1 MKKFLMMLLAF
12 VLLLCPLC
20 ALAQS
25 AQPAVSE
32 PVYLDY
38 TTIIDGD
45 LLYYSGSID
54 GGEIGVYVMNAD
66 GSDPKKISDA
76 SADLLAISGSNLLVY
91 IYDMD
96 TGDANLAVLKPD
108 GTLVTVDAE
117 YGGEAIASDGRF
129 FWGAGSCAEDGSD
142 VQIYFDLL
150 STNYYDYYPL
160 TVYGGC
166 MYYLDWSEVSDVVYN
181 EGVSQPMGAKL
192 CRLNLTTRSVEI
204 ISGAGT
210 RYIGIEN
217 NTVYYTRDNYW
228 CESEDGYTSYECKVD
243 EGLFCADLDTLAE
256 TRLASYPDSYNVIDS
271 YTMLKDGVIY
281 GTRSDYSDE
290 SAFDFR
296 IIRIQADGTHL
307 DDLIVEG
314 GSWAT
319 LSCVEDGIL
328 YITESTISITEDDFI
343 QLDRIIALNAETME
357 QTVLNPD
364 SLDMLFYSE
373 SDPAVCIANGRI
385 YYTSYDME
393 RWSVC
398 LKCMNLDGSDVKLI
412 AHGYSFAEG

>member
-1 MKKFLMMLLAF
+1 MKKFLMILLAA
-12 VLLLCPLC
+12 VMLLCPLS
-20 ALAQS
+20 AFAQS
-25 AQPAVSE
+25 VQSEPAQ
-32 PVYLDY
+32 PVYLDS

-66 GSDPKKISDA
+66 GSDPKKLSDISA
-76 SADLLAISGSNLLVY
+76 ELLAISDSNLLVY
-91 IYDMD
+91 HYDMD
-96 TGDANLAVLKPD
+96 TGDASLAVLKPD
-108 GTLVTVDAE
+108 GELTMLDAS
-117 YGGEAIASDGRF
+117 YGGSAIAAQGRF
-129 FWGAGSCAEDGSD
+129 FWGSGSCAADGSD

-150 STNYYDYYPL
+150 TTNYYDYYPL
-160 TVYGGC
+160 TVYGDC
-166 MYYLDWSEVSDVVYN
+166 LYYLDWSEVSDVVYN
-181 EGVSQPMGAKL
+181 EGYSQPMGAKL
-192 CRLNLTTRSVEI
+192 CRINLNDRSIEV

-210 RYIGIEN
+210 RYVGLEN

-256 TRLASYPDSYNVIDS
+256 KRLASYPEKEEVVDS
-271 YTMLKDGVIY
+271 YTMIEDGVIY
-281 GTRSDYSDE
+281 GTHSDYSVEDN
-290 SAFDFR
+290 FDFR
-296 IIRIQADGTHL
+296 IIRIQTDGTRL
-307 DDLIVEG
+307 EDLTMDS

-319 LSCVEDGIL
+319 LSAVADGIL
-328 YITESTISITEDDFI
+328 YITESTITTTEDDFI
-343 QLDRIIALNAETME
+343 QLDRIIAIDSETME
-357 QTVLNPD
+357 QTVLNPE

-373 SDPAVCIANGRI
+373 SDPAVCVAGERI